1 VARPP
6 RILTAERLYH
16 VTARGNGRSPIL
28 ATDPDRQ
35 VFLATLRDAVGEYAW
50 RCHAYCLMDTHYH
63 LLLETPSANL
73 PDGMQWLNGTYG
85 TRFNA
90 AYERSGHVFQGRYD
104 ARLIRS
110 HAHALEV
117 SRYIPLN
124 PVRAGRCA
132 DPSQWPWSSFGATI
146 GATRAPT
153 FLSTETVLGWFGGG
167 APARSAYRMFV
178 LDGKHVDDPRRAA
191 LSRILEDPTEAQIRY
206 ARDECGYALR
216 EIATHL
222 GVHHT
227 TLLRRLRND
236 APKGV

>member
-28 ATDPDRQ
+28 ATDPDRRA
-35 VFLATLRDAVGEYAW
+35 FLATLRDAVSEYIW

-63 LLLETPSANL
+63 LLLETPRANL
-73 PDGMQWLNGTYG
+73 SDGMQWLNGTYG
-85 TRFNA
+85 TRFNTA
-90 AYERSGHVFQGRYD
+90 HERSGHVFQGRYD

-124 PVRAGRCA
+124 PVRAGVCG

-146 GATRAPT
+146 GASHTPT
-153 FLSTETVLGWFGGG
+153 FLSTATVLGWFGGG
-167 APARSAYRMFV
+167 ASAQSAYRTFV
-178 LDGKHVDDPRRAA
+178 LDGRHVDDPRRAA
-191 LSRILEDPTEAQIRY
+191 LSRILEDPTMTQIRY

-222 GVHHT
+222 GMHHT
-227 TLLRRLRND
+227 TLLRRLGNN

>member
-1 VARPP
+1 MARPP
-6 RILTAERLYH
+6 RIRTAERLYH

-35 VFLATLRDAVGEYAW
+35 VFLATVRDAVGEYAW
-50 RCHAYCLMDTHYH
+50 RCHAYCVMDTHYH
-63 LLLETPSANL
+63 LLLETPRANL
-73 PDGMQWLNGTYG
+73 PEGMQWLNGTYG

-90 AYERSGHVFQGRYD
+90 AHKRSGHVFQGRYD

-132 DPSQWPWSSFGATI
+132 EPSEWPWSSFRATV
-146 GATRAPT
+146 GTVRAPS
-153 FLSTETVLGWFGGG
+153 FLSTATVLGWFGSGSG
-167 APARSAYRMFV
+167 AQVAYRTFV
-178 LDGKHVDDPRRAA
+178 LDGNHVDDPRRAA
-191 LSRILEDPTEAQIRY
+191 LARILEDASLPRIRY
-206 ARDECGYALR
+206 AHEDCGYALR

-227 TLLRRLRND
+227 TLLRRLRDD